1 MFKRQSVFLWMAF
14 RVCAQAKVVQ
24 FMFRGRSNKQPQ
36 GGQLLRLMPQGFRVY
51 EHTQSAMRF

>member
-1 MFKRQSVFLWMAF
+1 MAF